1 MSWSLQV
8 STGLT
13 DLEFNRWRKLLEK
26 RAGIAVGHQLRSM
39 LQVQI
44 NQRMQTIGYKDYSD
58 YYDFVSSGL
67 GGRLEQALLIEK
79 LVVGETSFFRHRASY
94 DFVSMAFARFL
105 EQKAI
110 QGESANSC
118 FDVWSIGCASGEEP
132 YSLAMDLEDQLAKKN
147 LYGSGFYSV
156 VATDISHKA
165 VALARNGVYA
175 ASRLGVVPDAQKQ
188 HYFEKLNDGRYKVKA
203 ALAKNICF
211 SQANIVDID
220 NMPMVKMDLVFTQN
234 MLVYFRKP
242 QRLRILDYIAERL
255 KPGGFLVLG
264 LGEVTK
270 WHNPRMQA
278 VDIGAVQVYQ
288 RNVE

>member
-8 STGLT
+8 SSGLT

-26 RAGIAVGHQLRSM
+26 RAGIAVGEQLRSM

-44 NQRMQTIGYKDYSD
+44 SQRMQAIGYDDYAA
-58 YYDFVSSGL
+58 YYEFVRSGL
-67 GGRLEQALLIEK
+67 GGRLEQAMLIEK
-79 LVVGETSFFRHRASY
+79 LVVSETSFFRHRPSY
-94 DFVSMAFARFL
+94 DFVNAAFAQYL
-105 EQKAI
+105 EKRRASDKEI
-110 QGESANSC
+110 IDC

-132 YSLAMDLEDQLAKKN
+132 YSLAMDFEDQLAQSN

-165 VALARNGVYA
+165 VAQARKGEYA
-175 ASRLGVVPDAQKQ
+175 PSRFDTVPDAQKQ
-188 HYFEKLNDGRYKVKA
+188 HYFERLSDGRYKVKA
-203 ALAKNICF
+203 ALVKNICF

-220 NMPMVKMDLVFTQN
+220 SMPVVKMDLVFTQN

-270 WHNPRMQA
+270 WHNPRMHT
-278 VDIGAVQVYQ
+278 VDVGAVQVYQ

>member
-26 RAGIAVGHQLRSM
+26 RAGIAVGQQLRSL

-44 NQRMQTIGYKDYSD
+44 NQRMQAIGYKDYSD

-79 LVVGETSFFRHRASY
+79 LVVSETSFFRHRASY
-94 DFVSMAFARFL
+94 DFVRMAFARFL
-105 EQKAI
+105 EQREAQDKSVAD
-110 QGESANSC
+110 C

-132 YSLAMDLEDQLAKKN
+132 YSLAMDLEDQLAGKS

-165 VALARNGVYA
+165 IAQARNGVYT
-175 ASRLGVVPDAQKQ
+175 ASRMAAVPDAQKQ
-188 HYFEKLNDGRYKVKA
+188 HYFENLNDGRYKIKA

>member
-8 STGLT
+8 SSGLS

-26 RAGIAVGHQLRSM
+26 RAGIAVGEQLRSM

-44 NQRMQTIGYKDYSD
+44 HQRMQAIGYNDYSA
-58 YYDFVSSGL
+58 YYEFVHSGL

-79 LVVGETSFFRHRASY
+79 LVVSETSFYRHRPSY
-94 DFVSMAFARFL
+94 DFVNSAFAQFL
-105 EQKAI
+105 ERRQAKA
-110 QGESANSC
+110 SKAC

-132 YSLAMDLEDQLAKKN
+132 YSLAMGFEDQLAGRE
-147 LYGSGFYSV
+147 LYGSGYYSI
-156 VATDISHKA
+156 VATDISHRA
-165 VALARNGVYA
+165 IAQARKGEYG
-175 ASRLGVVPDAQKQ
+175 RTRFDTVPDEQKQ
-188 HYFEKLNDGRYKVKA
+188 RYFEPIKDGRYRVKP
-203 ALAKNICF
+203 ALAKSICF

-220 NMPMVKMDLVFTQN
+220 TMPIVKMDLVFTQN

-255 KPGGFLVLG
+255 KPGGYLVLG

-270 WHNPRMQA
+270 WHNPRMQV
-278 VDIGAVQVYQ
+278 VDVGAVQVYQ
-288 RNVE
+288 RNKE

>member
-26 RAGIAVGHQLRSM
+26 RAGIAVGQQLRSM

-44 NQRMQTIGYKDYSD
+44 NQRMQTIGYKDYSA
-58 YYDFVSSGL
+58 YYEFVSSGL

-79 LVVGETSFFRHRASY
+79 LVVSETSFFRHRASY
-94 DFVSMAFARFL
+94 DFVRMAFARYL
-105 EQKAI
+105 EQRIAQDKADA
-110 QGESANSC
+110 GC

-132 YSLAMDLEDQLAKKN
+132 YSLAMDLEDQLAEKE

-165 VALARNGVYA
+165 IAQARNGVYA
-175 ASRLGVVPDAQKQ
+175 SSRLAVVPDAQRQ

-255 KPGGFLVLG
+255 KPGGLLVLG